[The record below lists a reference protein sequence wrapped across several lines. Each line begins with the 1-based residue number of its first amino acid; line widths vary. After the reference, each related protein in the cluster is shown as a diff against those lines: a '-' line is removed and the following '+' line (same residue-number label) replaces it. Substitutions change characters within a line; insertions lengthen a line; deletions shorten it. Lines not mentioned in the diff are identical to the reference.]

1 MNWDRSRQNLERAKR
16 SLAGGVSSPFRVKAP
31 VPLYFRNGFGARL
44 EDVDGNQYI
53 DYCLA

>member
-1 MNWDRSRQNLERAKR
+1 MNWSRSRQNLERAKR

-31 VPLYFRNGFGARL
+31 VPLYFRNGCGARL

-53 DYCLA
+53 DY